1 MGGDCQS
8 FSWNAEHT
16 LFRLVS
22 MYDIRLIAVLILE
35 TLAIFWYDEYSACSP
50 IIAANWAP

>member
-1 MGGDCQS
+1 MEGDCQS

-22 MYDIRLIAVLILE
+22 MYDIRLIAVLTLE
-35 TLAIFWYDEYSACSP
+35 TLAIFWYNQYSACSP